1 MKKIAFPII
10 VVLLVASIA
19 ALVGYNSLVI
29 QNRGQEVL
37 SQQPTT
43 ETNEPTTN
51 YDRSE
56 CSGHLLYRR

>member
-37 SQQPTT
+37 NQQPTT
-43 ETNEPTTN
+43 ETKEEVPMQRREPKFKFKKPW
-51 YDRSE
+51 R
-56 CSGHLLYRR
+56 